1 VPRKPLIKNRRFMGF
16 IVEEEV
22 ATRLSEIA
30 RAQGISVAELCRRII
45 NGYLSNTAPQERE
58 RTL

>member
-1 VPRKPLIKNRRFMGF
+1 MGF

-58 RTL
+58 HTL